1 MRSTL
6 ALALAATAASLTSPV
21 LASSHGHSSHAQG
34 LAKRHVIGDGG
45 MVRRMVR
52 RVRRAEGAAVLSL
65 PSNSSTTNTT
75 TSSSSNTL
83 DKKKQYTST
92 AIWWAE
98 AGWIGSCGEVISDTD
113 YVLALP
119 LSLYP
124 TPSSPSPLCNQSLTL
139 SAPSTGKSLTARVV
153 GASDRDSYTA
163 MSKAAFEA
171 LGGDLE
177 GGEVGVVMEFV
188 DSGVAI
194 PSSSAVQSG
203 AGKVVAAASSS
214 ANSPAAVAQT
224 TTTQAAKTSSPAQTT
239 TQAPTTQAKQTT
251 SATTTTS
258 SWDSASAASASA
270 ASKSSADAAWASS
283 SSAAAAAA
291 AASKSSADAAW
302 ASSSSAAA
310 YKMWASSSSSAAAAA
325 AASKSSADAAWAS
338 SSSAAAAAAAASKSS
353 ADAAWASS
361 SSAAAAAKA
370 TQTSSSGGDGG
381 SSGGGKV
388 YTGGIATFFYQN
400 GVAGNCGQVNSDDS
414 YIVALPTSTY
424 AGGSHCG
431 QSVKITRSD
440 TGQSITAKVA
450 DSCPTCNN
458 ASCLDLSVGA
468 YKALGG
474 TDSMGVF
481 DITWQFV

>member
-1 MRSTL
+1 MRPTL
-6 ALALAATAASLTSPV
+6 ALALAATAASLSSPV
-21 LASSHGHSSHAQG
+21 LASSPGHVSHGQG
-34 LAKRHVIGDGG
+34 LVRRHVVAEGG
-45 MVRRMVR
+45 LVRRMVR

-65 PSNSSTTNTT
+65 PANSSTTT
-75 TSSSSNTL
+75 TSSTATS

-98 AGWIGSCGEVISDTD
+98 AGWIGSCGEVISDTEN
-113 YVLALP
+113 VLALP

-124 TPSSPSPLCNQSLTL
+124 SPSSPSPLCGQTLTL
-139 SAPSTGKSLTARVV
+139 TAPTTGKSLTARVV
-153 GASDRDSYTA
+153 GASDREDYTA
-163 MSKAAFEA
+163 MSKAAFQA

-188 DSGVAI
+188 DSSVAL
-194 PSSSAVQSG
+194 PSSGAVQSG
-203 AGKVVAAASSS
+203 AGKVVAAASSAIESNVNAQSS
-214 ANSPAAVAQT
+214 ASGAAQT
-224 TTTQAAKTSSPAQTT
+224 TTTQAAKTSSPAPTT
-239 TQAPTTQAKQTT
+239 TQAPTMQAQAKQ
-251 SATTTTS
+251 TTTTS
-258 SWDSASAASASA
+258 SWDSASAASVSA

-291 AASKSSADAAW
+291 ASKSSADSAW
-302 ASSSSAAA
+302 ASSSSAAS
-310 YKMWASSSSSAAAAA
+310 YEMWASSSSS
-325 AASKSSADAAWAS
+325 
-338 SSSAAAAAAAASKSS
+338 AAAAASKSS

-370 TQTSSSGGDGG
+370 LQTSSSGGGSSGG
-381 SSGGGKV
+381 SGGGKV